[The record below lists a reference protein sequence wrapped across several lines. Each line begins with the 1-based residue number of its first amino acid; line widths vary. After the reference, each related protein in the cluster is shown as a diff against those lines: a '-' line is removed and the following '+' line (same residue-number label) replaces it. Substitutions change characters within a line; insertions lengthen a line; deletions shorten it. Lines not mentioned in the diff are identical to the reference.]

1 VLLST
6 RRSKATLCVTFTVVV
21 VFGPML
27 SSMAAQEPKEAI
39 VVPGLYQ
46 HGSCAPASFPS
57 VLPMVND
64 VLDSAAL
71 ARVLGDSGLR
81 DPLTVSLRLGSLNS
95 EPRVRVL
102 GKPKSASIAR
112 RMAAVVLSAIRPVPA
127 DTPWAFR
134 LRLEPGGAPTMSLS
148 RSEFCPPAWKQ
159 GAVVR
164 TQSYR
169 MEEGQAV
176 EMQRRLEE
184 EARLRQM
191 VIFRVLVQA
200 NGRAGDV
207 IRVAASGDRRIDNQ
221 MQQIVT
227 RGNYFPA
234 KLDGAP
240 VSAWLQV
247 GWPR

>member
-1 VLLST
+1 MLLST
-6 RRSKATLCVTFTVVV
+6 RRSKSSLCATFTVVV
-21 VFGPML
+21 MFGPML
-27 SSMAAQEPKEAI
+27 SSVAAQEPKEPT

-46 HGSCAPASFPS
+46 HGPCAPAPFPS

-71 ARVLGDSGLR
+71 AKVLGDSGLR
-81 DPLTVSLRLGSLNS
+81 ETLTLSLRLGSLNS
-95 EPRVRVL
+95 DPPVRVL
-102 GKPKSASIAR
+102 GKPKFPDIAR
-112 RMAAVVLSAIRPVPA
+112 RMATVILSAIRPVPA

-134 LRLEPGGAPTMSLS
+134 LELAPSDAPTMSLS
-148 RSEFCPPAWKQ
+148 RSELCPPARKQ
-159 GAVVR
+159 ELVR

-169 MEEGQAV
+169 MEEGQAM
-176 EMQRRLEE
+176 EMQRRVEE

-191 VIFRVLVQA
+191 VAFQVLVQA
-200 NGRAGDV
+200 NGRAGEV
-207 IRVAASGDRRIDNQ
+207 IRVAASGDRRIDEQ

-227 RGNYFPA
+227 RGSYFPA

-247 GWPR
+247 RWPR